1 MKPKLYP
8 CAHCGADAV
17 VGTTCP
23 LSIECPAC
31 TAGPGSRCK
40 RPSGHEAQQLHMPR
54 VLAAEHL
61 DRENGLAPEDLDP
74 TWLDRDGDTAAA
86 ARVAKEQLT
95 IEEAIGDA
103 SA

>member
-1 MKPKLYP
+1 
-8 CAHCGADAV
+8 
-17 VGTTCP
+17 
-23 LSIECPAC
+23 
-31 TAGPGSRCK
+31 
-40 RPSGHEAQQLHMPR
+40 MPR